1 MNQGVAGKLTVCL
14 LDYNRPKESERCL
27 RSIHQHFTIPR
38 DQWRVLYLSNGG
50 WGDHARQWFYEG
62 LIDTHV
68 MNQRN
73 WGCGVAMKQMAQAAL
88 TEWVMLVQTDQYAIR
103 PYTEEEMGFHLSFL
117 ATAPNVLYFDLA
129 GDQGHGKASER
140 ALLINRRRYL
150 DLPGFDDVI
159 GGPGPFAQSKWTEA
173 HMQEHCGGFVSTSML
188 FADNGKWS
196 ERDYGAAYGNART
209 RHSTDEKKLFIL
221 SPFARRAD
229 GFPNLNLTN
238 AEWDEVLTGR
248 WPLEG
253 KVPEADRRHSFLCWP
268 DDGVSKQP
276 EVVPVYGEAK

>member
-27 RSIHQHFTIPR
+27 RSIHQHFTLPR
-38 DQWRVLYLSNGG
+38 EQWQLLYLSNGG
-50 WGDHARQWFYEG
+50 GSDYARQWYYEG

-68 MNQRN
+68 VNKIN

-88 TEWVMLVQTDQYAIR
+88 TEWVMLIQTDQYAIR
-103 PYTEEEMGFHLSFL
+103 HYHAEELGWQL
-117 ATAPNVLYFDLA
+117 AYLTQTPGALYMDLA
-129 GDQGHGKASER
+129 GDQGRGSASER

-173 HMQEHCGGFVSTSML
+173 HMQDNCQGFASTSML

-196 ERDYGAAYGNART
+196 ERDYGAAYGHAHT
-209 RHSTDEKKLFIL
+209 KHSTDEKKLFIL
-221 SPFARRAD
+221 SPFSRRAD
-229 GFPNLNLTN
+229 GFPNLNLSDEEWRIVLAGEWP
-238 AEWDEVLTGR
+238 AEGR
-248 WPLEG
+248 I
-253 KVPEADRRHSFLCWP
+253 PEADRAHSFVAWP
-268 DDGVSKQP
+268 EEG
-276 EVVPVYGEAK
+276 A